1 MSAIAKPRPRVYN
14 ATGHGPDKVY
24 TTGQVARICQV
35 APRTAGKWIDSG
47 ALQGYRIPGSEDRRV
62 PRANLLKFMAQ
73 HGIPTARV
81 EADGMTRVLY
91 VGSPDALA
99 DSAAASLAERDGFLL
114 RFASTPFEAGIHAA
128 EFQPHA
134 VVTDVAALGRVD
146 CRAMAASIRALPG
159 GPDVALVLIG
169 SAQDGLDLG
178 YDCTLATAA
187 GLPLM
192 IREILADR
200 RSRATA

>member
-47 ALQGYRIPGSEDRRV
+47 ALQGYRIPGSQDRRV
-62 PRANLLKFMAQ
+62 PRANLLKFLEE
-73 HGIPTARV
+73 HGIPRDRV
-81 EADGMTRVLY
+81 EADGMTRVLF
-91 VGSPDALA
+91 VGSPGP
-99 DSAAASLAERDGFLL
+99 LAESVAGSLRDRDGWLVK
-114 RFASTPFEAGIHAA
+114 AATGPFEAGLLATS
-128 EFQPHA
+128 FLPHA
-134 VVTDVAALGRVD
+134 LIADAASLGRID
-146 CRAMAASIRALPG
+146 CRVIAHGLRALPG

-178 YDCTLATAA
+178 YDCALGMAA